1 MAFGDEKLENIIGVG
16 TVDHRSA
23 RLWFRAAQPGTYAVE
38 VKGPGG
44 ALHGRTS
51 VVIKAGNTNDNTAT
65 LVYPGA
71 PTLGDL
77 TPLTRYNV
85 HVASEDGLVVVGE
98 ATFETAPAGP
108 KDAPADFS
116 IGVFSC
122 HQPFSSEGEVSPN
135 SMRLLNQLP
144 AYFQSNNVKFLLNI
158 GDQIYADTPGPFA
171 LMSPVYSKQR
181 WGKPFAQLSPAEM
194 RVAFQERYRIWWKQ
208 TPWLKLLN
216 SYPNYPILDDHEVF
230 DDWGSVAAHES
241 EPYRSVIQAGR
252 LAYLDYQGSRC
263 LPWQADG
270 GGVAPSSFDYSFS
283 YGQVATFVFDLRSE
297 RRMVPEPR
305 VFSPEQLARFK
316 AFLAANR
323 QAEVVLVVTSVPL
336 VHLPEWVTSWGE
348 KLFGTS
354 VDFPDHWSAPHNQKD
369 RDQVLDAIRDHLS
382 LPETKRQRLI
392 VLGGDV
398 HVGCAFT
405 LRFVNDAP
413 GGAKPLIYEFTTSAI
428 TNRIQG
434 LTADFVLLGPE
445 AFGVTTRMAHGK
457 VDVSLLPAAQNAGQ
471 ANPTPE
477 LNVGIVECK
486 RNGDETNVRL
496 KLIEPGPTGARVAF
510 ESGWL

>member
-1 MAFGDEKLENIIGVG
+1 MAFGDDKLENIIGVG
-16 TVDHRSA
+16 AVDHRSA
-23 RLWFRAAQPGTYAVE
+23 RLWFRAARPGTYAVE

-51 VVIKAGNTNDNTAT
+51 VEIEPGNTNDNTAT
-65 LVYPGA
+65 LVYPA
-71 PTLGDL
+71 TGDL
-77 TPLTRYNV
+77 APLNRYTV

-98 ATFETAPAGP
+98 ATFETAPVGA
-108 KDAPADFS
+108 KDAPPDFG

-144 AYFQSNNVKFLLNI
+144 QFFQNNGVKFLLNV
-158 GDQIYADTPGPFA
+158 GDQIYADEPGPFA
-171 LMSPVYSKQR
+171 LMSPVYGKQR
-181 WGKPFAQLSPAEM
+181 WGKPFAQLTPAEM
-194 RVAFQERYRIWWKQ
+194 RAAFQERYRIWWKQ
-208 TPWLKLLN
+208 VPWLKLLS
-216 SYPNYPILDDHEVF
+216 SYPSYPILDDHEVF

-263 LPWQADG
+263 LPWQG
-270 GGVAPSSFDYSFS
+270 GEGDVAPSSLDYSFS

-297 RRMVPEPR
+297 RRLVPEPR
-305 VFSPEQLARFK
+305 VISPEQLARFQ

-323 QAEVVLVVTSVPL
+323 QAQVILVVTSVPL
-336 VHLPEWVTSWGE
+336 VHLPEWVTALGE

-354 VDFPDHWSAPHNQKD
+354 VDFPDHFSAPHNQPD
-369 RDQVLDAIRDHLS
+369 RSRILDSIQTHLS
-382 LPETKRQRLI
+382 QPETKRQRLV

-405 LRFVNDAP
+405 LRFV
-413 GGAKPLIYEFTTSAI
+413 GGAKPLMYEFTTSAI

-434 LTADFVLLGPE
+434 WHADVALLGPQV
-445 AFGVTTRMAHGK
+445 FDLTRRMANDK
-457 VDVSLLPAAQNAGQ
+457 VDVSLLPAAQNAGH
-471 ANPTPE
+471 ANPTAE
-477 LNVGIVECK
+477 LNAGLIECK

-496 KLIEPGPTGARVAF
+496 KLIEPGPNGAVVAF